1 MMHTYLRLFLLVAA
15 VLAVLAILH
24 FVLPLI
30 IMAAV
35 VAAVILGGMFLFNFL
50 RREIASIER

>member
-1 MMHTYLRLFLLVAA
+1 MMHTYLKLFVLVAL

-35 VAAVILGGMFLFNFL
+35 VAALILGGMFLFNFL

>member
-1 MMHTYLRLFLLVAA
+1 MMHTYLRLFVLVAA

-30 IMAAV
+30 IMAAI